1 VDDSRLQWATL
12 AAPPRKT
19 RLPRLAGALGV
30 ERRAL
35 ATVFGRAQHNLHRLR
50 ALTLPELLAL
60 GLRLGDAERIF
71 YLVQWERLQAHLER
85 RGELPESAELA
96 PLLEA
101 LNPIFE
107 RHFRR
112 GSRLN
117 ETLVALYRAELSGR
131 DSDSCLTLAP
141 PSPAKRFLTWL
152 GFEKRD
158 G

>member
-1 VDDSRLQWATL
+1 VDDSRLQWATF

-19 RLPRLAGALGV
+19 RLPRLARSLGV

-35 ATVFGRAQHNLHRLR
+35 ATVFGRAQNNLRRLR

-60 GLRLGDAERIF
+60 GLRPRDAERIF

-96 PLLEA
+96 PLLKA

-107 RHFRR
+107 RHFSR
-112 GSRLN
+112 GSRLS
-117 ETLVALYRAELSGR
+117 ETLVALYRAELSGG
-131 DSDSCLTLAP
+131 DGGGCLTLVP
-141 PSPAKRFLTWL
+141 PSPTKRLLRWL
-152 GFEKRD
+152 ELV
-158 G
+158 

>member
-1 VDDSRLQWATL
+1 MDDSRLQWATF

-19 RLPRLAGALGV
+19 RLPRLAGVLGV
-30 ERRAL
+30 ERRSL
-35 ATVFGRAQHNLHRLR
+35 ATVLKRAQNNLHRLR
-50 ALTLPELLAL
+50 ALTLPELLVL
-60 GLRLGDAERIF
+60 GLRPRDAERIF
-71 YLVQWERLQAHLER
+71 YLVQWERLQAYLER

-107 RHFRR
+107 RHFSR

-117 ETLVALYRAELSGR
+117 ETLIALYRAELTGGDSSG
-131 DSDSCLTLAP
+131 LTLVP
-141 PSPAKRFLTWL
+141 PSSAKCFLTWL
-152 GFEKRD
+152 GF